1 MMDDEDVFK
10 QEMGSPSYETY
21 KEDLVGE
28 YIWLDSK
35 TQKLYRYMQ
44 DDSFQDLDENDQR
57 ELMDKYM
64 LMTQLKDLVW
74 YRAGEKDLR
83 KEINLLLQ

>member
-1 MMDDEDVFK
+1 MIDDEDVFK
-10 QEMGSPSYETY
+10 QEMSSPSYETY

-44 DDSFQDLDENDQR
+44 DDSFQELDENDQR

-64 LMTQLKDLVW
+64 LMTQLKDLIW

>member
-1 MMDDEDVFK
+1 MIDDEDVFK
-10 QEMGSPSYETY
+10 QEMSSPSYETY

-44 DDSFQDLDENDQR
+44 DDSFQELDENDQR

>member
-1 MMDDEDVFK
+1 
-10 QEMGSPSYETY
+10 
-21 KEDLVGE
+21 
-28 YIWLDSK
+28 
-35 TQKLYRYMQ
+35 MQ